1 MLNRMSEGAL
11 PLFDGRE
18 PARAAYEI
26 LLPVLNNLGAFE
38 VEEKKSSLHITNGSS
53 AFLGVHPRKDGLRL
67 NLVLNR
73 RLVSDRIVKVEQ
85 VSAHRFHNEVDIHTQ
100 ADVDEELAGWL
111 TEAYERTSRK

>member
-1 MLNRMSEGAL
+1 MSEGKL
-11 PLFDGRE
+11 SLFDGRE

-26 LLPVLNNLGAFE
+26 LLSVLNNLGEFE

-73 RLVSDRIVKVEQ
+73 RLEGGRVVKVEQ

-100 ADVDEELAGWL
+100 ADIDEELAGLL
-111 TEAYERTSRK
+111 TEAYERTSKK